1 MNTMHWFTKS
11 GLPLRRSAASAVL
24 VAMATCGGYAAAD
37 EILPPEQS
45 SGAVSYREGGIGID
59 EAQAMKEASAEYPLM
74 LTFSEYLDGAHAYTT
89 DVDVSIE
96 SRDGATVLDTR
107 ADAPLML
114 VDLPDGVYEITASL
128 DGRQQSQTVQ
138 VQQDGTQRVYF
149 EWQGT

>member
-1 MNTMHWFTKS
+1 MNTMQWVARS
-11 GLPLRRSAASAVL
+11 GLPLRRSAASAAL
-24 VAMATCGGYAAAD
+24 AALATCGGYAAAD
-37 EILPPEQS
+37 EVLPAEQS

-59 EAQAMKEASAEYPLM
+59 QAQAMKAASAEYPLM

-89 DVDVSIE
+89 DVDVSIQSGDG
-96 SRDGATVLDTR
+96 SRVLDTR

-114 VDLPDGVYEITASL
+114 VDLPDGVYQITASL

-138 VQQDGTQRVYF
+138 VQQEGTQRVYF